1 MTNEYVAE
9 RVKRL
14 LANEIADN
22 ETEMKM
28 LTVLPDGSLRVHGF
42 TGETVI
48 INFK

>member
-14 LANEIADN
+14 LANEIEDN
-22 ETEMKM
+22 ETEMEM
-28 LTVLPDGSLRVHGF
+28 LTVLPDGSLKVYGF
-42 TGETVI
+42 TGEAVI